1 LDSRKLGT
9 ALHILLAWVPWLVLI
24 GAVPHAN
31 GLPLFLAVIVFATVA
46 YGVRTQGSFGGKP
59 SDVER
64 VASAEAR
71 RSEPA
76 RARPLVFQRPSSP
89 RLAAGLTV
97 AAGGLVLA
105 GFAALA
111 SRGPLLDAY
120 AFLLPA
126 QCFLV
131 NAFLY
136 PLGGPYLVCAS
147 RRQVAYANDEGI
159 TAIWVRA
166 EPGSVLECNPLY
178 EGAGRCAQAVAV
190 DHMLDGDDAAWD
202 LYEAITEDP
211 ALSHGERAAEL
222 LRYAVLDY
230 VLRGSAEATCLWET
244 VVLDPDLTEEEET
257 ERLLRAAW
265 PDPAPPRPERK
276 WCSVEDIPLP
286 AGTPPFLPGPWSRL
300 LTAAPGYVLTTCAVA
315 VLWGIVKN
323 PPPGTGVPPGPSG
336 LTFGGRVAILLA
348 AGAVAWG
355 AARTLCMAARAR
367 EALCR
372 QVEAMDKE
380 AE

>member
-1 LDSRKLGT
+1 MGSGKLGT

-24 GAVPHAN
+24 GAMPDAN
-31 GLPLFLAVIVFATVA
+31 SLPLFLAVIVFATVA
-46 YGVRTQGSFGGKP
+46 YGVRTEGSFGGKP

-76 RARPLVFQRPSSP
+76 RARPLVFQRPSFP
-89 RLAAGLTV
+89 RLAAGLTA

-105 GFAALA
+105 GSAAFA

-147 RRQVAYANDEGI
+147 RNRVAYVTGEGTRGVWEPI
-159 TAIWVRA
+159 A
-166 EPGSVLECNPLY
+166 PGSAPASFWELMVLCEVVARHPTLADGEEAGELWDVIGLVLVIAADDEEAANLLDALARDPTLLGSRAARVLWQAAAADPNLARVLPHWRPA
-178 EGAGRCAQAVAV
+178 EGACLDATAPRAV
-190 DHMLDGDDAAWD
+190 
-202 LYEAITEDP
+202 
-211 ALSHGERAAEL
+211 S
-222 LRYAVLDY
+222 
-230 VLRGSAEATCLWET
+230 S
-244 VVLDPDLTEEEET
+244 
-257 ERLLRAAW
+257 
-265 PDPAPPRPERK
+265 
-276 WCSVEDIPLP
+276 
-286 AGTPPFLPGPWSRL
+286 PWSRL
-300 LTAAPGYVLTTCAVA
+300 LTAVPGYLMTTCAVA
-315 VLWGIVKN
+315 VLWGIVKD

-355 AARTLCMAARAR
+355 AVTTLRMAARAR
-367 EALCR
+367 ESLCR
-372 QVEAMDKE
+372 QVEAMDRE
-380 AE
+380 GLAELTG